1 MEACQGKVDWS
12 IRRKTT
18 NHTGRQSSGGFLRR
32 NDWFSVAVCVSGK
45 MIWATKLKSHCQ
57 RLLHCYRVSDRSW
70 RACIYLCTGG
80 SSSNQSERAHPRHV
94 QWIGASCVMCTVSDW
109 VQSLVDCWTGS
120 LEYLFTVAKFV
131 THTETIGIFFF
142 NLATGSIEDCSMRT
156 LHSCHVLFIMQNFTL
171 WLSGVTCGVSLPSS
185 WSPEKTS
192 GLPLVLS
199 ELTAVWSNTLAQFSR
214 NESLVSGHHL
224 NARWANLS
232 TKNWKCLFFQIFS
245 LTSWCLP
252 FSWKESISF

>member
-18 NHTGRQSSGGFLRR
+18 NHTGRQSGEGFLRR

-57 RLLHCYRVSDRSW
+57 RLLHCYGVSNCSW

-80 SSSNQSERAHPRHV
+80 SSSNQSETAHPRHG

-142 NLATGSIEDCSMRT
+142 NLATGSIEDCFMRT

-171 WLSGVTCGVSLPSS
+171 WLSRGHMWSLFTIFTIPWENIWPPPRAFWADSS
-185 WSPEKTS
+185 LIKHTGSVQQER
-192 GLPLVLS
+192 
-199 ELTAVWSNTLAQFSR
+199 EFSQR
-214 NESLVSGHHL
+214 ASS
-224 NARWANLS
+224 
-232 TKNWKCLFFQIFS
+232 
-245 LTSWCLP
+245 
-252 FSWKESISF
+252 